1 MTVFIS
7 DCPQGPGGLSPS
19 DSTSLLTPSNP
30 PVPSQ
35 FFVFLNFFFTKTN
48 KQPHLL
54 ILRPPF

>member
-30 PVPSQ
+30 PIPSQ
-35 FFVFLNFFFTKTN
+35 FFVFLKFFFSL
-48 KQPHLL
+48 KQINNL
-54 ILRPPF
+54 IY